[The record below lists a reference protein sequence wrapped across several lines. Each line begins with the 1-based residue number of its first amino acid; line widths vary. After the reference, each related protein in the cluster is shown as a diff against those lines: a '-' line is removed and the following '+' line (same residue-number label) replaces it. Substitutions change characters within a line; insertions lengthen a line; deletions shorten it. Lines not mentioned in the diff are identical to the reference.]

1 MTYAWRRRP
10 AGQAPGH
17 PAGRW
22 LWWGLAFVLS
32 LSLVASVEV
41 AAQRRKPSRRTPPPP
56 VSPMVGKDI
65 RIKRMDGL
73 EIVGKLVKLD
83 LQGITYINAGGEQ
96 ATIAL
101 ENVAVLTLGEPVKRI
116 DQRFVSD
123 ARQAVDA
130 LSRVNTLVNGNPT
143 FSQYDGLVVDARV
156 AVESF
161 LAKYNDYEEQTDFFD
176 DLRSVLRSYEL
187 VRPLWATMQGADRR
201 ISLTESAPELIPIL
215 RMYPDLRATEYNQNG
230 RYPTDKVIAYV
241 WNRTA
246 QRLRSVRAQLDQL
259 ASKAT

>member
-1 MTYAWRRRP
+1 
-10 AGQAPGH
+10 
-17 PAGRW
+17 
-22 LWWGLAFVLS
+22 
-32 LSLVASVEV
+32 
-41 AAQRRKPSRRTPPPP
+41 
-56 VSPMVGKDI
+56 MVGKDI

-83 LQGITYINAGGEQ
+83 LQGITYLNAGGEQ

-101 ENVAVLTLGEPVKRI
+101 ENVAVLTFGEPARRI

-130 LSRVNTLVNGNPT
+130 LSRINTLVNGNPT

-161 LAKYNDYEEQTDFFD
+161 LSKYNDYEEQTDFFD

-246 QRLRSVRAQLDQL
+246 QRLRSVRVQLDQL

>member
-1 MTYAWRRRP
+1 MHEA
-10 AGQAPGH
+10 
-17 PAGRW
+17 
-22 LWWGLAFVLS
+22 
-32 LSLVASVEV
+32 E
-41 AAQRRKPSRRTPPPP
+41 AQRRKPSRRTPPPQP

-83 LQGITYINAGGEQ
+83 LQGVTYLNAGGEQ
-96 ATIAL
+96 AMIPL
-101 ENVAVLTLGEPVKRI
+101 ENVAILTFGEPAKRI
-116 DQRFVSD
+116 DQRFVND
-123 ARQAVDA
+123 ARQAIDA
-130 LSRVNTLVNGNPT
+130 LNRVNLLVNGSPT
-143 FSQYDGLVVDARV
+143 FSQYDTLVVDARG

-161 LAKYNDYEEQTDFFD
+161 LSKYNDYEEQADFFD

-201 ISLTESAPELIPIL
+201 ISMAESAPELVPIL
-215 RMYPDLRATEYNQNG
+215 RMYPELRTTEYNQNG

-246 QRLRSVRAQLDQL
+246 QRLRSVRSQLDQL
-259 ASKAT
+259 AAKAL

>member
-1 MTYAWRRRP
+1 MTHKWLRVP
-10 AGQAPGH
+10 AGQMT
-17 PAGRW
+17 GRSKW
-22 LWWGLAFVLS
+22 LVIGMACLLFGAVVA
-32 LSLVASVEV
+32 LVGVE
-41 AAQRRKPSRRTPPPP
+41 AQQRKPTRRTPLPQPT
-56 VSPMVGKDI
+56 SPMVGKDI

-83 LQGITYINAGGEQ
+83 LQGVTYLNAGGEQ

-101 ENVAVLTLGEPVKRI
+101 ENIAILTFGEPAKHI
-116 DQRFVSD
+116 DQRFISD

-130 LSRVNTLVNGNPT
+130 LNRISRLVDGNPT

-156 AVESF
+156 AVEELLS
-161 LAKYNDYEEQTDFFD
+161 KYSNYEEQASFFD
-176 DLRSVLRSYEL
+176 NLRSVLRSYEL

-246 QRLRSVRAQLDQL
+246 QRLRSVRMQLNQL
-259 ASKAT
+259 ATKAI